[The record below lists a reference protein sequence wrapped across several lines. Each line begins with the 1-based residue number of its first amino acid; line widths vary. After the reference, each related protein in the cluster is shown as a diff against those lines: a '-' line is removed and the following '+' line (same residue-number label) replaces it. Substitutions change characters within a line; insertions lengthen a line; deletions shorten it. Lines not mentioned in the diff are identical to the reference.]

1 MAEPLRLG
9 DDFQARGG
17 TIKGQS
23 NTVPGVRTQEKG
35 TAGKKAEERE
45 STTGVSKGIFNLQGM
60 MDDFYGFNVKEQD
73 AEGRAIKRTFQA
85 NMVQSAF
92 DTQMAKDM
100 AFANQEI
107 ASSAMNQAADL
118 EMRNQAQVMKDE
130 FDYGM
135 QKMGAE
141 FDYQNRFA
149 TDEATRQTYLMSH
162 AGNIQQ
168 NQTSLEGE
176 ENRMGMVTTGEQE
189 RLNLDKSGQIQK
201 GLQALQGEQA
211 KEQIKAGGD
220 EAVRQIGAQGDQ
232 DIRRGEQQGKQ
243 AIEQI
248 GASGE
253 QALKQIGA
261 SGDVSFKLGEQS
273 GKQALEQLEAGGRNR
288 ISEIQETGK
297 EERLNLNEQQRMTAK
312 DRANQSSYARGLAGK
327 F

>member
-1 MAEPLRLG
+1 MTSS
-9 DDFQARGG
+9 F
-17 TIKGQS
+17 
-23 NTVPGVRTQEKG
+23 VPGKSNPVPQQRQEEKG
-35 TAGKKAEERE
+35 KAGKGAEARE
-45 STTGVSKGIFNLQGM
+45 GTVGVSKGIFNLQGM
-60 MDDFYGFNVKEQD
+60 MDDFYGFKPEKED

-118 EMRNQAQVMKDE
+118 EQRNQAQVMKDE

-149 TDEATRQTYLMSH
+149 TDEATRQTFLMSH
-162 AGNIQQ
+162 AGNIQR
-168 NQTSLEGE
+168 NQTALEGSQ
-176 ENRMGMVTTGEQE
+176 NRMGMVTTGEQE
-189 RLNLDKSGQIQK
+189 RLNLDRSGQIQK
-201 GLQALQGEQA
+201 GLQVLQGEQA

-220 EAVRQIGAQGDQ
+220 EAIRQIGAQSDA
-232 DIRRGEQQGKQ
+232 DIKRGEQQGQQ
-243 AIEQI
+243 ALDQI
-248 GASGE
+248 SATGDQSVRQTEASGAE
-253 QALKQIGA
+253 ALKQIGA

-288 ISEIQETGK
+288 IAEIKETGSQD
-297 EERLNLNEQQRMTAK
+297 RLNLNEQQRMTAK